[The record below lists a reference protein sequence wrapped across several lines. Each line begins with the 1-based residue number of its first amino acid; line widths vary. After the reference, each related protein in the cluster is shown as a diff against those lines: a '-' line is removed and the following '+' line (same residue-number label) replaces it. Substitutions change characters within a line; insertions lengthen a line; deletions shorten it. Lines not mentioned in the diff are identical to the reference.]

1 MSQRAIKCFTML
13 LYGAAAVGGVWLT
26 VRFLLPWTAPVLLAF
41 AYAALTEP
49 AVAALHRRGFPRGAA
64 AGLVTL
70 LTLALLLLGLGSLAS
85 RGMTALTGLL
95 SALPQQAE
103 ALGEAL
109 SGLEARLLR
118 TVNLAAGDSPY
129 LKTALDAVTETL
141 YRIPAEL
148 SRRLLELLTRLAQSS
163 PDALLF
169 AVTAGIGAYFVSAA
183 FPRVLAFLR
192 AQLPERV
199 RLRLSGLGQDLKLS
213 FGGWLRAQLILML
226 ITFFELLAAFWL
238 LRVRGAVLIAALTA
252 LIDAL
257 PVFGTGAVLVPWALA
272 ALLLGES
279 GRGIGLLICWA
290 LVSLVRSCIQ
300 AKLVGDQI
308 GLDPI
313 ASLLAVYAG
322 WRVCGVWG
330 TLSFPI
336 LLVTLQ
342 QLNDKG
348 VLRLWKTP

>member
-1 MSQRAIKCFTML
+1 MSQRAIRCLTLL
-13 LYGAAAVGGVWLT
+13 LYGAAAAGAVWLT
-26 VRFLLPWTAPVLLAF
+26 VRFLLPWTAPLLVSVGF
-41 AYAALTEP
+41 AALAEP
-49 AVAALHRRGFPRGAA
+49 AVGALHRRGLPRGAA

-70 LTLALLLLGLGSLAS
+70 LSLGLLSLGLWTLAARGLS
-85 RGMTALTGLL
+85 ALTGMLA
-95 SALPQQAE
+95 ALPEHSA
-103 ALGEAL
+103 ALMDAL
-109 SGLEARLLR
+109 STLEARLLR
-118 TVNLAAGDSPY
+118 AANSAAGGSAW
-129 LKTALDAVTETL
+129 LKTALDATTDML
-141 YRIPAEL
+141 TRIPAEL
-148 SRRLLELLTRLAQSS
+148 SRRLLALLTRLAQGS

-169 AVTAGIGAYFVSAA
+169 AVTAGIGAYFVSADY
-183 FPRVLAFLR
+183 PRVLAFLR
-192 AQLPERV
+192 AQLPERFRR
-199 RLRLSGLGQDLKLS
+199 RLAGLGRDLRQS
-213 FGGWLRAQLILML
+213 FGGWLRAQLILMG
-226 ITFFELLAAFWL
+226 ITFFELLAAFVL
-238 LRVRGAVLIAALTA
+238 LRIRGAALLAALTA

-272 ALLLGES
+272 LLLLGQTQ
-279 GRGIGLLICWA
+279 RAAGLLICWA

-330 TLSFPI
+330 TLTFPI

>member
-1 MSQRAIKCFTML
+1 MSQRSIQCFTVL
-13 LYGAAAVGGVWLT
+13 LYAAAGAAALWLT
-26 VRFLLPWTAPVLLAF
+26 LRFLLPWTAPFLLAF
-41 AYAALTEP
+41 ALSALAEP
-49 AVAALHRRGFPRGAA
+49 AVRALHRRGLPRAAA

-70 LTLALLLLGLGSLAS
+70 AALAALTVLLWALIAHGVS
-85 RGMTALTGLL
+85 ALTGLL
-95 SALPQQAE
+95 GALPGQAE

-109 SGLEARLLR
+109 AGLEERLLR
-118 TVNLAAGDSPY
+118 LTRDAGF
-129 LKTALDAVTETL
+129 LKIALDAVSDTL

-148 SRRLLELLTRLAQSS
+148 SRSLLGWLTRLAQSS
-163 PDALLF
+163 PDVLLF
-169 AVTAGIGAYFVSAA
+169 AVTAGIGSYFVSAA
-183 FPRVLAFLR
+183 FPQVRAFLR
-192 AQLPERV
+192 AQLPECFRR
-199 RLRLSGLGQDLKLS
+199 RLAGLGADLKQS
-213 FGGWLRAQLILML
+213 FGGWLRAQLKLML
-226 ITFFELLAAFWL
+226 ITFFELLAAFLL
-238 LRVRGAVLIAALTA
+238 LRVRAAALAAAATA

-257 PVFGTGAVLVPWALA
+257 PVFGTGAVLVPWALVE
-272 ALLLGES
+272 LLLGRT
-279 GRGIGLLICWA
+279 GLGLGLLISWVV
-290 LVSLVRSCIQ
+290 VSLVRSCIQ

-330 TLSFPI
+330 TLGFPI

>member
-1 MSQRAIKCFTML
+1 MSQRALKCFSLL
-13 LYGAAAVGGVWLT
+13 LYGAAAVGGVWLA
-26 VRFLLPWTAPVLLAF
+26 VRFLLPWTAPVLVAF
-41 AYAALTEP
+41 GYAALAEP
-49 AVAALHRRGFPRGAA
+49 AVGALHRRGLPRGAA
-64 AGLVTL
+64 AGLLTL
-70 LTLALLLLGLGSLAS
+70 LTLGLLLTGLWALAS
-85 RGMTALTGLL
+85 RGVAALTGLL
-95 SALPQQAE
+95 GELPRQAE
-103 ALGEAL
+103 ALGRAL
-109 SGLEARLLR
+109 SALEERLLR
-118 TVNLAAGDSPY
+118 TASLAAGDSPY
-129 LKTALDAVTETL
+129 LKTALDAVAQTL
-141 YRIPAEL
+141 YRIPSEL
-148 SRRLLELLTRLAQSS
+148 SGRLLEGLTRLAQSS

-169 AVTAGIGAYFVSAA
+169 AVTAGLGCYFISADY
-183 FPRVLAFLR
+183 PRVLAFLR
-192 AQLPERV
+192 AQLPERFRR
-199 RLRLSGLGQDLKLS
+199 RLAGLERDLKLS
-213 FGGWLRAQLILML
+213 FGGWLRAQLILMV
-226 ITFFELLAAFWL
+226 ITFFELLLFFLL

-257 PVFGTGAVLVPWALA
+257 PVFGTGIVLVPWALSS
-272 ALLLGES
+272 LLLGES
-279 GRGIGLLICWA
+279 EQGIGLLICWA

-342 QLNDKG
+342 QLNEKG